1 MGKMYQY
8 VVAQLRLAKPVL
20 QSNFEVMPSSLFLVA
35 TRAFVKVLLALA
47 RTYELA
53 LQVNR
58 ESSPEQLVK
67 AYKKVVLRAHP
78 DKGGRK
84 EDVQKLQ
91 EAKETWEK
99 ARKAKEP
106 RPQGG
111 RPKTPTAPTQGGTL
125 VTRRARKDYRVNTEV
140 VLLTYSNFSDLQ
152 QWHRFVTFVRA
163 SLRKW
168 DVEKWGATLEA
179 YETEGFHTHL
189 VLKFRKQVDRT
200 SKSFA
205 FEGCTPNVR
214 KGDYLGEGLCKK
226 R

>member
-1 MGKMYQY
+1 
-8 VVAQLRLAKPVL
+8 
-20 QSNFEVMPSSLFLVA
+20 MPSSLFLVA

-67 AYKKVVLRAHP
+67 AYKKVLLKVHP

-111 RPKTPTAPTQGGTL
+111 RPKAT
-125 VTRRARKDYRVNTEV
+125 
-140 VLLTYSNFSDLQ
+140 
-152 QWHRFVTFVRA
+152 
-163 SLRKW
+163 SLRQRLF
-168 DVEKWGATLEA
+168 DNVSSATSL
-179 YETEGFHTHL
+179 
-189 VLKFRKQVDRT
+189 R
-200 SKSFA
+200 
-205 FEGCTPNVR
+205 
-214 KGDYLGEGLCKK
+214 
-226 R
+226 